1 LFAPQGLQW
10 LISMP
15 KRQANP
21 KLEKQM
27 KLVDPIIAFQSE
39 IQQIRRD
46 LHAHPELC
54 YEEKRTSEVVAD
66 KLSEWGIPVIRGL
79 GLTGVVGIIKHGS
92 SKRAIGLRADMD
104 ALPMQEVNTFAHA
117 SRHPGKMH
125 ACGHDGHTAM
135 LLGAAKHLAEHRNF
149 DGTVYLI
156 FQPAEEGGAGAR
168 RMIEDGLFDQCPMNA
183 IYGMHNWP
191 GAPVGTMSVVEGPMM
206 ASSNE
211 FYVTVKGKGAHAAQ
225 PHKGIDPVMVAVQ
238 IAQSWQTIISRQKSP
253 LDTAVLSITQIHAG
267 SATNVIPDEA
277 ELVGTVRTFTQ
288 PVLDMIEQR
297 MGEIARH
304 TAAAFGAEVDF
315 KFRRNYPPLVNH
327 PAETRFAVEVMKSV
341 VGADKVDDQVEP
353 TMGAEDFAFFLQ
365 AKPGCYVFIGNG
377 EGDHRDGGHGLGP
390 CVLHNGS
397 YDFNDHLL
405 PIGASFWVRLAEQSL
420 PLA

>member
-1 LFAPQGLQW
+1 
-10 LISMP
+10 
-15 KRQANP
+15 
-21 KLEKQM
+21 M

-39 IQQIRRD
+39 LQHIRRD

-54 YEEKRTSEVVAD
+54 YEERRTSDVVAD
-66 KLSEWGIPVIRGL
+66 KLTEWGIPVIRGL
-79 GLTGVVGIIKHGS
+79 GLTGVVGIIKNGS
-92 SKRAIGLRADMD
+92 SPRAIGLRADMD

-135 LLGAAKHLAEHRNF
+135 LLGAAKHLAENRNF
-149 DGTVYLI
+149 DGTVYVV

-168 RMIEDGLFDQCPMNA
+168 RMIEDGLFEQCPMEA

-191 GAPVGTMSVVEGPMM
+191 GIPSGHLSVIEGPMM

-211 FYVTVKGKGAHAAQ
+211 FYLTIKGKGAHAAQ
-225 PHKGIDPVMVAVQ
+225 PHNSIDPVMVAVQ

-277 ELVGTVRTFTQ
+277 QMVGTVRTFTT
-288 PVLDMIEQR
+288 PVLDMIEAR

-304 TAAAFGAEVDF
+304 TAAAFGAEVEY

-327 PAETRFAVEVMKSV
+327 PAETRFAVEVMKEV
-341 VGADKVDDQVEP
+341 VGADKVDDNVEP

-365 AKPGCYVFIGNG
+365 AKPGCYIFIGNG

-397 YDFNDHLL
+397 YDFNDNLL
-405 PIGASFWVRLAEQSL
+405 PVGASFWVRLAEKSL
-420 PLA
+420 PLK